1 MKKFILLIT
10 NVAIIFFVLIFVAIY
25 TQKEL
30 KADVQNQKENFK
42 NITISAE
49 LVTKNYLEGE
59 QRTCDSW
66 AKFINSRPK
75 LTIEEA
81 ITFVASAKTRSEIIG
96 HILFEKEGKLIGLST
111 RTYSPE
117 NAGYS
122 LSYENLDIFESFE
135 EIEEMGEGVNVTRAY
150 VNPATGVQS
159 IAFYDTIKLW
169 DPQNKN
175 YYDAY
180 LLRLVPMSHLEA
192 KWSFPTDKYK
202 NAEISIVD
210 AKGNFILKGNSF
222 TKSNIYEC
230 YDEHNKP
237 GDSDYIDIRKTFE
250 EKSGGFEMVNVKGQ
264 TEYIAFNRINT
275 NRQWCFISSIPV
287 EDLHQKTI
295 DWTLLGIVA
304 ISLLLLLVFDII
316 SMLTLN
322 HKLEIAAKAAE
333 TANKAKTDFLST
345 MSHDIR
351 TPMNAI
357 IGLTTIAEK
366 NIEHPDLVAEN
377 LKKIIMASNHLLTL
391 INDIL
396 DISKVES
403 GKINLTP
410 VTFSIVES
418 AENLVNLSQ
427 PLVREKEIDFR
438 FRIKNIKNE
447 FLYADKLRINQI
459 FINLL
464 SNALKYTPKGGQV
477 CVDLHEE
484 ASDKTG
490 IINLSYTVTDTGIG
504 MSQEFI
510 DKMYEPFMR
519 QTDSRINTIQGTGL
533 GLAITK
539 KMIDLMNGTITCK
552 SKLGEGTCFN
562 VTIEV
567 PVADM
572 QEAEMMLPPINV
584 LIIDDDEV
592 LLETAQDTLKSLG
605 AGAQISQSG
614 NEALTLIEEH
624 IRQENPFDVIILDW
638 QMPEISGVEL
648 TRKIREKAGE
658 NIPILLVS
666 AYDWSIIEENAKNAG
681 VNGFIS
687 KPLFRSSLYK
697 KISEVLQLEI
707 NCETKEENNDDIAG
721 MNIII
726 AEDIDVNYEI
736 VSTFLEMYGITSVR
750 AENGEE
756 AVTLMESAVENQYD
770 MIFMDIQMPVMNGLD
785 ATKAIRKL
793 PDPVARNIPIVAM
806 TADAFSENVAE
817 CMEVGMNGHIAK
829 PIDVKVVIKEI
840 RRIKDEYGSRR

>member
-1 MKKFILLIT
+1 MKKFLLLIT
-10 NVAIIFFVLIFVAIY
+10 NIAIICFVLLFVTIY
-25 TQKEL
+25 AQKEL
-30 KADVQNQKENFK
+30 TADVQNQKENFK

-66 AKFINSRPK
+66 ANFINSCRE

-81 ITFVASAKTRSEIIG
+81 ITFVRNSKTSPEIIG
-96 HILFEKEGKLIGLST
+96 HILFERDGKLIGLST

-117 NAGYS
+117 NAEYS
-122 LSYENLDIFESFE
+122 ISYENLDIFESFD
-135 EIEEMGEGVNVTRAY
+135 EIEASGEGVNVTRAY
-150 VNPATGVQS
+150 INPATGVQS
-159 IAFYDTIKLW
+159 IAFYDKIKLW
-169 DPQNKN
+169 NAEDQS

-180 LLRLVPMSHLEA
+180 LLRLVPMSLVKS

-210 AKGNFILKGNSF
+210 AKGNFILKGDSF

-237 GDSDYIDIRKTFE
+237 GNPDYIDIRQTFM

-275 NRQWCFISSIPV
+275 NRQWCFISSIPI

-295 DWTLLGIVA
+295 DWMLLGIVA
-304 ISLLLLLVFDII
+304 ISILLLLVFDII
-316 SMLTLN
+316 SMLSLN

-333 TANKAKTDFLST
+333 TANQAKTDFLST

-366 NIEHPDLVAEN
+366 NIGHPELVTEN
-377 LKKIIMASNHLLTL
+377 LKKITMASNHLLTL

-418 AENLVNLSQ
+418 AENLVNISQ
-427 PLVREKEIDFR
+427 PLVREKVIDFR
-438 FRIKNIKNE
+438 FRIKNIQNE
-447 FLYADKLRINQI
+447 FLYADKLRLNQI

-484 ASDKTG
+484 NSGKDG
-490 IINLSYTVTDTGIG
+490 IIKLCYTVTDTGIG

-510 DKMYEPFMR
+510 EKMYEPFIR
-519 QTDSRINTIQGTGL
+519 QTDSRINTIQVTGL

-539 KMIDLMNGTITCK
+539 KMIDLMNGSISCE
-552 SKLGEGTCFN
+552 SKLGEGTCFK

-567 PVADM
+567 PIADM
-572 QEAEMMLPPINV
+572 QEAEMVLPPIDV
-584 LIIDDDEV
+584 LIIDDDEI

-605 AGAQISQSG
+605 ATAQVSKSG
-614 NEALTLIEEH
+614 YEALDIIEAH
-624 IRQENPFDVIILDW
+624 IQEKKPFDVIILDW

-648 TRKIREKAGE
+648 TRKIREKAGDK
-658 NIPILLVS
+658 IPILLVS
-666 AYDWSIIEENAKNAG
+666 AYDWSVIEENAKNAG
-681 VNGFIS
+681 INGFIS

-697 KISEVLQLEI
+697 KISEVLHLEI
-707 NCETKEENNDDIAG
+707 NCDAKEENNDDIAG

-736 VSTFLEMYGITSVR
+736 VSTFLEMYGINSVR
-750 AENGEE
+750 AENGEA
-756 AVTLMESAVENQYD
+756 AVALMESAVEKQYD

-785 ATKAIRKL
+785 ATRAIRRL
-793 PDPVARNIPIVAM
+793 ANPAARNIPIVAM

-817 CMEVGMNGHIAK
+817 CMEAGMNGHIAK

-840 RRIKDEYGSRR
+840 RRIKEEYGA

>member
-10 NVAIIFFVLIFVAIY
+10 NIAIISFVLIFVTFYA
-25 TQKEL
+25 QKEL
-30 KADVQNQKENFK
+30 KTDFQNQKENFK

-59 QRTCDSW
+59 QRNCDSW
-66 AKFINSRPK
+66 ANFINSRPK
-75 LTIEEA
+75 LTIEDA
-81 ITFVASAKTRSEIIG
+81 ITFVISAKTNPEIIG
-96 HILFEKEGKLIGLST
+96 HILFEQDGKLIGLST

-117 NAGYS
+117 NAEYS
-122 LSYENLDIFESFE
+122 LSYENLDIFESFN
-135 EIEEMGEGVNVTRAY
+135 EIEASGNGVNVTRAY
-150 VNPATGVQS
+150 INPATGVQS
-159 IAFYDTIKLW
+159 IAFYDKIKLW
-169 DPQNKN
+169 NPETQS

-180 LLRLVPMSHLEA
+180 LLRLVPMSLLKS

-230 YDEHNKP
+230 YEEHNKP
-237 GDSDYIDIRKTFE
+237 DSPDYIDIRQAFQ

-264 TEYIAFNRINT
+264 AEYIAFNRINT
-275 NRQWCFISSIPV
+275 NRQWYCISSIPV
-287 EDLHQKTI
+287 EDLKQKTI
-295 DWTLLGIVA
+295 DWMLLGIVA
-304 ISLLLLLVFDII
+304 VSLLLLLVFDII

-322 HKLEIAAKAAE
+322 HKLEVAAKAAE

-366 NIEHPDLVAEN
+366 NIEHPDLVSEN
-377 LKKIIMASNHLLTL
+377 LKKITMASNHLLTL

-427 PLVREKEIDFR
+427 PLVRDKEIDFR
-438 FRIKNIKNE
+438 FRIKNIQNE

-484 ASDKTG
+484 ASDKEG
-490 IINLSYTVTDTGIG
+490 IIKLSYTVTDTGIG
-504 MSQEFI
+504 MSPEFVE
-510 DKMYEPFMR
+510 KMYEPFVR

-539 KMIDLMNGTITCK
+539 KMIDLMNGSIICN
-552 SKLGEGTCFN
+552 SKLGEGTCFK

-572 QEAEMMLPPINV
+572 QEAEMMLPPIDV

-605 AGAQISQSG
+605 AKAQVSQTG
-614 NEALTLIEEH
+614 HEALTLIEKH
-624 IRQENPFDVIILDW
+624 IQEKKPFDVIILDW
-638 QMPEISGVEL
+638 QMPEMSGLEL

-658 NIPILLVS
+658 KIPILLVS
-666 AYDWSIIEENAKNAG
+666 AYDWSVIEENAKNAG
-681 VNGFIS
+681 INGFIS

-707 NCETKEENNDDIAG
+707 NRDATEEDNNDIAG
-721 MNIII
+721 MNILI

-756 AVTLMESAVENQYD
+756 AVTLMESAVEKQYD

-785 ATKAIRKL
+785 ATRAIRRL
-793 PDPVARNIPIVAM
+793 ANPVARNIPIVAM

-817 CMEVGMNGHIAK
+817 CMEAGMNGHIAK

-840 RRIKDEYGSRR
+840 RRIKEEYRS